1 MDQHIDRQ
9 PCSQTLLIVNNSQEK
24 LTPSCS
30 ILASFNQIYISI
42 LEAPTILPWIQQ
54 HQPDLIILDLEWF
67 QVIDLQL
74 ITTLRLDWLT
84 RSMPILVIANPST
97 SPLQSIAGLDYDA
110 YLSKPY
116 SPSALEAAICSLVSN
131 SSEI

>member
-1 MDQHIDRQ
+1 MDHPVDRQ

-24 LTPSCS
+24 LTPDCP
-30 ILASFNQIYISI
+30 ILTSFNQTYISI

-84 RSMPILVIANPST
+84 RNIPILVIANPST
-97 SPLQSIAGLDYDA
+97 SPPQPIASLDYDG

-116 SPSALEAAICSLVSN
+116 SPPALEAAICSLVSN
-131 SSEI
+131 SREI

>member
-74 ITTLRLDWLT
+74 ITTLRFRL
-84 RSMPILVIANPST
+84 ANPQHADSGDRQ
-97 SPLQSIAGLDYDA
+97 PIDIPASIH
-110 YLSKPY
+110 S
-116 SPSALEAAICSLVSN
+116 
-131 SSEI
+131 